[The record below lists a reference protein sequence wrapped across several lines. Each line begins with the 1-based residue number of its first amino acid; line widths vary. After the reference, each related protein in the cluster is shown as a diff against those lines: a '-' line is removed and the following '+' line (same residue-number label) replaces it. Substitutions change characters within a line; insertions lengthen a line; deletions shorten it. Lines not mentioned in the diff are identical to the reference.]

1 MRKKLKTFATL
12 CSPLL
17 LTACGTLTPVTDG
30 SCKIFRPITNSK
42 ADTIQTR
49 REVVA
54 HNKVYG
60 AICKG

>member
-1 MRKKLKTFATL
+1 ML

-17 LTACGTLTPVTDG
+17 LAACGTLTPATDG
-30 SCKIFRPITNSK
+30 SCKIFRPISNSTN
-42 ADTIQTR
+42 DTVQTR

-54 HNKVYG
+54 HNKEYG